1 MVVKDWLWHQ
11 GSGGHRNHTG
21 VEGRKGRITT
31 LQEGTQRSEVVAEE
45 GCGVKE
51 DLFTRSELRQRPG
64 KEGGMDDVAEK
75 RVLNRP
81 WAGAQGEMSKPE
93 FKMTI
98 VPRDT
103 SSTIIEA
110 EIGELGVSS
119 GQ

>member
-1 MVVKDWLWHQ
+1 M
-11 GSGGHRNHTG
+11 
-21 VEGRKGRITT
+21 
-31 LQEGTQRSEVVAEE
+31 AEE